1 MTDQKMR
8 ALIKAEERRQEGVIN
23 LIASENYASREVR
36 EATGSVLTNKY
47 SEGYPG
53 RRYYAGNEIIDEVER
68 LAQERALKLFK
79 LNPKKWSVN
88 VQALSGVPANFF
100 VYSALVQPGEKMAG
114 QALDQGGH
122 LSHGSKVSLTSKFW
136 RWAHYTVDRKTEILN
151 YSQILK
157 NLRIEKPKLIV
168 AGYSAY
174 SRELDFKKFRKIA
187 DSCGALLMVDMA
199 HFAGLVAGGVYPSPF
214 PYADVVTTTTHKT
227 LRGPRGALIFSNK
240 HSVFKDAQQRVLNVS
255 EAIDKAVFPGGQ
267 GGPHDHQTAAI
278 AVALH
283 EAIRPSFKKYA
294 RQIVKN
300 AKILASELKKKGWRI
315 VSGGTDNHLFL
326 LDVWAR
332 GIAGKDAEKFLESAG
347 IIVNRNGIPY
357 DTRSPFNPSGIRIG
371 TPAVTTRGMKE
382 KEMKQIAAWIDLVF
396 TKKAEVATIK
406 RDVLAL
412 CKKFPTP

>member
-1 MTDQKMR
+1 MTDKKLKD
-8 ALIKAEERRQEGVIN
+8 LIKAEERRQAGVIN

-79 LNPKKWSVN
+79 LNPKKWGVN

-100 VYSALVQPGEKMAG
+100 VYSALVLPGEKMAG

-136 RWAHYTVDRKTEILN
+136 RWTHYTVDRKTEVLD
-151 YSQILK
+151 YGKLAKQMK
-157 NLRIEKPKLIV
+157 KEKPKLIV

-174 SRELDFKKFRKIA
+174 SRKLDFKKFRKVA
-187 DSCGALLMVDMA
+187 DSVGAILMVDMA
-199 HFAGLVAGGVYPSPF
+199 HFAGLVAGGAYPSPF

-227 LRGPRGALIFSNK
+227 LRGPRGALIF
-240 HSVFKDAQQRVLNVS
+240 FKKEYE
-255 EAIDKAVFPGGQ
+255 EAINKSVFPGGQ

-278 AVALH
+278 AVALN
-283 EAIRPSFKKYA
+283 EAMRPQFKKYT

-300 AKILASELKKKGWRI
+300 AKVLAYELKKKGWRI

-332 GIAGKDAEKFLESAG
+332 GIPGKDAEKLLESAG
-347 IIVNRNGIPY
+347 IVVNRNGIPY
-357 DTRSPFNPSGIRIG
+357 DSRSPFNPSGIRMG

-382 KEMKQIAAWIDLVF
+382 KEMKQIALWIDGVLKNNLDP
-396 TKKAEVATIK
+396 KKIK
-406 RDVLAL
+406 NEISRFV
-412 CKKFPTP
+412 KKFPCSK